1 MSGLRVGDFVR
12 FAGSPGVGRVGAL
25 EEDSVQVD
33 FFESIAE
40 PVALQQRIAARL
52 CTPVT
57 LSEETRVYRRDPSTG
72 VWIVGRVR
80 GSDPGVY
87 YVQFPNHPDV
97 HLPVKVAE
105 LHVRWDE
112 PVRNPVA
119 TLGAGGNESGYFHD
133 ARLPMLHSLIAQRS
147 ASGSIPA
154 LLSAAVEIYP
164 HQVQAALTVLSDPVQ
179 RYLLA
184 DEVGLGKT
192 VQAGYV
198 MRQTLIDNPRA
209 RIVVVAPQPLVRQW
223 RSEMLEKFFIDDFPD
238 ARITFTAHETPRKW
252 ETYRG
257 ADLLIVDEAH
267 LLVHGITDSAQS
279 PYRELCG
286 IAHSA
291 TRLLL
296 LSATPV
302 TSHYVTHLGLLHL
315 LDKDLYRWDDRAA
328 FEERYRRRKDLADG
342 VFQLDAYF
350 PALLPMTIEGLRD
363 LLPPDAHFEDLA
375 AGVLDLLTENADLA
389 DEDQES
395 ELGLRVESLRAHLSE
410 TYRLH
415 RRVIRH
421 RRASVLTE
429 DKETDLVPYEVRGR
443 TRPRLLA
450 VDLEEHQLGQELLLE
465 WRTLAADHLMDTEA
479 DDDQY
484 AAVAMALAVLASR
497 AGGPVLDLLCALR
510 WRTHLDEH
518 AADRAGLTE
527 QERYLLAAPRALPGE
542 DSLVE
547 TYSNQC
553 ADSSEAPACTFLA
566 QVLAPVMRPGTKV
579 VMFCGP
585 GSLAAQ
591 LATALTVAH
600 AATAVV
606 GLHTAEA
613 GADACERAVQAWR
626 APQDAG
632 LCQVLVAD
640 TSAEDGLNLQV
651 ADTVVHMRLPWS
663 PNRLEQRIGR
673 VDRYRGVES
682 LRQNRPAQQFRIGDR
697 EGNEMFCGAWAT
709 LLHEGYDLF
718 TASVSTLQDII
729 AEGLARVWRQA
740 LTDGP
745 AGLTALAPAL
755 REDLR
760 QAKRDVDTM
769 DMLESIHETSE
780 QARQT
785 TGALDRLEQDWRTLR
800 KSLVHYADDS
810 SGGLRF
816 RHDLRTVAGHQR
828 DCFDVVSSRPLIDP
842 RRHKAATESIH
853 PHMSQG
859 VFNRSTALR
868 APGTRL
874 FRWGNPFVDM
884 LGGIVFADERG
895 QATAFRR
902 FDPACRGA
910 DEAYF
915 GFEYLVEA
923 DIGSALQHVDDV
935 PEAGRALRR
944 QADRLLAPFT
954 RKVWVPAGH
963 REALTNPKACEW
975 LDEPYGRQGDQNYN
989 FTNHQQLLALFGG
1002 GQEYRRAAEA
1012 AQEVARAHLV
1022 QATDLVS
1029 KCAQAQEQ
1037 ARQQLAVMS
1046 AQAQARRAAG
1056 HLLGDTESYL
1066 LDVAVARD
1074 LTEGLSRPSV
1084 RVVAA
1089 TCIVRG
1095 GYRTVNHH
1103 G

>member
-12 FAGSPGVGRVGAL
+12 FAGSRGVGRVGAL
-25 EEDSVQVD
+25 EGDSVQVD

-52 CTPVT
+52 CTPVA
-57 LSEETRVYRRDPSTG
+57 LPEETRVYRRDPSTG
-72 VWIVGRVR
+72 VWTVGRVR

-97 HLPVKVAE
+97 HLPVKAAE

-198 MRQTLIDNPRA
+198 MRQTLIDNPHA

-238 ARITFTAHETPRKW
+238 AHITFTAHETPRKW

-267 LLVHGITDSAQS
+267 LLVHGITEPTQS
-279 PYRELCG
+279 PYQELCG

-291 TRLLL
+291 ARLLL

-328 FEERYRRRKDLADG
+328 FGERYRRRKDLADG

-350 PALLPMTIEGLRD
+350 PALLPMTIESLRD
-363 LLPPDAHFEDLA
+363 LLPPDARFEDLA
-375 AGVLDLLTENADLA
+375 AGVLDLLTEDADLA
-389 DEDQES
+389 DEDQAP

-421 RRASVLTE
+421 RRASVLQE
-429 DKETDLVPYEVRGR
+429 DEETDLVPYEVRGR

-450 VDLEEHQLGQELLLE
+450 VDRDEHHLGQELLLE

-479 DDDQY
+479 DDHQY
-484 AAVAMALAVLASR
+484 TAFAMALAVLASR
-497 AGGPVLDLLCALR
+497 AGGPAQDLLCALR

-527 QERYLLAAPRALPGE
+527 QERHLLTAPIALPGE
-542 DSLVE
+542 GSLLE
-547 TYSNQC
+547 AYSNQC
-553 ADSSEAPACTFLA
+553 ANSFDASACTSLA

-579 VMFCGP
+579 VIFCGP
-585 GSLAAQ
+585 GSMAAQ
-591 LATALTVAH
+591 LAAALTAAH
-600 AATAVV
+600 AASALV
-606 GLHTAEA
+606 GLHTTKA

-626 APQDAG
+626 ASQDAG
-632 LCQVLVAD
+632 MCQVLVAD
-640 TSAEDGLNLQV
+640 TSAEDGLNLQA
-651 ADTVVHMRLPWS
+651 ADTLVHMRLPWS

-697 EGNEMFCGAWAT
+697 EGNEMFCGAWAG

-729 AEGLARVWRQA
+729 AEGLARVWRRA

-760 QAKRDVDTM
+760 QAKRDIDTM
-769 DMLESIHETSE
+769 DMLESSHETSE

-800 KSLVHYADDS
+800 KNLVHYADDS

-816 RHDLRTVAGHQR
+816 RHDVRTVAGHQR
-828 DCFDVVSSRPLIDP
+828 DLFDIASSRPLLDP
-842 RRHKAATESIH
+842 QRRKAATESIH

-874 FRWGNPFVDM
+874 FRSGNPFVDM
-884 LGGIVFADERG
+884 LAGIVFTDERG

-923 DIGSALQHVDDV
+923 DINSALQHLADV
-935 PEAGRALRR
+935 PEARRALRR

-963 REALTNPKACEW
+963 RTALTNPEACAW
-975 LDEPYGRQGDQNYN
+975 LDAPYGRQGDQNYN
-989 FTNHQQLLALFGG
+989 FTNHQQLITVFGG
-1002 GQEYRRAAEA
+1002 GQDYRRTAEA
-1012 AQEVARAHLV
+1012 AEEVARAHLV
-1022 QATDLVS
+1022 QATDLVG
-1029 KCAQAQEQ
+1029 KCVTAQDQ
-1037 ARQQLAVMS
+1037 ARQQLAVAS

>member
-1 MSGLRVGDFVR
+1 MSGLRVGDFVY
-12 FAGSPGVGRVGAL
+12 FSGSPGVGRVGAD
-25 EEDSVQVD
+25 EGDNVRVD

-40 PVALQQRIAARL
+40 PVALQQRIAARS
-52 CTPVT
+52 CTPVS
-57 LSEETRVYRRDPSTG
+57 LPEETRVYRRDPSTG

-80 GSDPGVY
+80 GSAPGMY

-97 HLPVKVAE
+97 HLPVKAAE
-105 LHVRWDE
+105 LHVRWDK

-179 RYLLA
+179 RYLLS

-198 MRQTLIDNPRA
+198 IRQTLIDDPRA
-209 RIVVVAPQPLVRQW
+209 SVVIVTPQPLVRQW
-223 RSEMLEKFFIDDFPD
+223 RSELLEKFFIDDFPD
-238 ARITFTAHETPRKW
+238 ARITFTSHETPLEW
-252 ETYRG
+252 ETYRDV
-257 ADLLIVDEAH
+257 DLLVVDEAH
-267 LLVHGITDSAQS
+267 LLVHDIVEPTQS

-291 TRLLL
+291 VRLLL

-342 VFQLDAYF
+342 VFQLDSYF
-350 PALLPMTIEGLRD
+350 PALLPMTIKSLRE
-363 LLPPDAHFEDLA
+363 LLPFDARFEDLA
-375 AGVLDLLTENADLA
+375 ADVLALLTDDDELT
-389 DEDQES
+389 DEDQAP
-395 ELGLRVESLRAHLSE
+395 ELGLRVERLRAHLGE

-421 RRASVLTE
+421 RRASVLQDDE
-429 DKETDLVPYEVRGR
+429 GSDLVPYEVRGR

-450 VDLEEHQLGQELLLE
+450 VDFEEHHLSQALLLE
-465 WRTLAADHLMDTEA
+465 WRMLVTDDLMDAGGSNT
-479 DDDQY
+479 QY
-484 AAVAMALAVLASR
+484 AAFAMALAVLASR
-497 AGGPVLDLLCALR
+497 AGGLAEDLLRALR
-510 WRTHLDEH
+510 WRIHHDRS
-518 AADRAGLTE
+518 AADSAGLTE
-527 QERYLLAAPRALPGE
+527 QERQLLAAPRTLPAE
-542 DSLVE
+542 STLLE
-547 TYSNQC
+547 TYTQQC
-553 ADSSEAPACTFLA
+553 ANLPAATARSALA
-566 QVLAPVMRPGTKV
+566 QLLAPVIRRGTKV
-579 VMFCGP
+579 VIFCGA
-585 GSLAAQ
+585 GSLATQ
-591 LATALTVAH
+591 VATALGDAH
-600 AATAVV
+600 ASTTVV
-606 GLHTAEA
+606 GLHTTATS
-613 GADACERAVQAWR
+613 ADACERVVQAWR
-626 APQDAG
+626 APQAAG

-682 LRQNRPAQQFRIGDR
+682 LRQNRPAQQFRVGDR
-697 EGNEMFCGAWAT
+697 EGNEMFSGAWAA
-709 LLHEGYDLF
+709 LLHEGYGLF

-729 AEGLARVWRQA
+729 AEGLTVVWRKA
-740 LTDGP
+740 LADGP
-745 AGLTALAPAL
+745 AGLTTLAPDL
-755 REDLR
+755 RENLR
-760 QAKRDVDTM
+760 EAKRDIDRM

-785 TGALDRLEQDWRTLR
+785 TSALDRLEQEWRTLR
-800 KSLVHYADDS
+800 EDLVHYADDS

-816 RHDLRTVAGHQR
+816 RHDIRTVAGHQR
-828 DCFDVVSSRPLIDP
+828 DRFDVASSRPLIDP
-842 RRHKAATESIH
+842 RRHKAATDSIH

-859 VFNRSTALR
+859 VFNRSAALR

-874 FRWGNPFVDM
+874 FRAGNPFVDM
-884 LGGIVFADERG
+884 LASIVFADERG

-915 GFEYLVEA
+915 GLEYLVEA
-923 DIGSALQHVDDV
+923 DIDSALERVDDV
-935 PEAGRALRR
+935 PEARRALRR

-954 RKVWVPAGH
+954 RKIWVPAGQ
-963 REALTNPKACEW
+963 RGVLTNAKACAW
-975 LDEPYGRQGDQNYN
+975 LEAPYGKPGDQNYN
-989 FTNHQQLLALFGG
+989 FTNHQQLVAVFGG
-1002 GQEYRRAAEA
+1002 GPEYRRAAEA
-1012 AQEVARAHLV
+1012 AQDVAHAHLV
-1022 QATDLVS
+1022 RATDLVS
-1029 KCAQAQEQ
+1029 KCLHAQEQ
-1037 ARQQLAVMS
+1037 ARQQLAVAA
-1046 AQAQARRAAG
+1046 AQAQARQAAG

-1066 LDVAVARD
+1066 LDVAVAEE
-1074 LTEGLSRPSV
+1074 LTEGLSHPSV

-1095 GYRTVNHH
+1095 GYRAVNHR

>member
-1 MSGLRVGDFVR
+1 MAGLRVGDFVR
-12 FAGSPGVGRVGAL
+12 FAGSPGVGRVAAVEG
-25 EEDSVQVD
+25 ESVQVD

-40 PVALQQRIAARL
+40 SVAHTQRIAARL
-52 CTPVT
+52 CTPVS
-57 LSEETRVYRRDPSTG
+57 LPEETRVYRRDPSTG

-97 HLPVKVAE
+97 HLPVRAAE
-105 LHVRWDE
+105 LHVRWDR
-112 PVRNPVA
+112 PVKNPVA

-133 ARLPMLHSLIAQRS
+133 ARLPMLHSLIAQRG

-154 LLSAAVEIYP
+154 LLSSAVEIYP

-192 VQAGYV
+192 IQAGYV
-198 MRQTLIDNPRA
+198 IRQTLIDNPHA
-209 RIVVVAPQPLVRQW
+209 RVVVMAPASLVRQW
-223 RSEMLEKFFIDDFPD
+223 RDEMLERFFIDDFPE
-238 ARITFTAHETPRKW
+238 ARITFTAHDTPHKW
-252 ETYRG
+252 ASYRD
-257 ADLLIVDEAH
+257 ADLLVVDEAH
-267 LLVHGITDSAQS
+267 LLVHDITEPTQS

-286 IAHSA
+286 IAHTA

-315 LDKDLYRWDDRAA
+315 LDENLYRWDDRAS

-350 PALLPMTIEGLRD
+350 PTLLPMTIDSLRG
-363 LLPPDAHFEDLA
+363 LLPSDERFEALATDALALLNEDDDLA
-375 AGVLDLLTENADLA
+375 N
-389 DEDQES
+389 EDQAP
-395 ELGLRVESLRAHLSE
+395 ELVLRVEALRAHLSE

-421 RRASVLTE
+421 RRASVLRDDEETE
-429 DKETDLVPYEVRGR
+429 LVPYEVRGR

-450 VDLEEHQLGQELLLE
+450 VDFGEHHLGQALLLE
-465 WRTLAADHLMDTEA
+465 WRTLIADHLVDTAA
-479 DDDQY
+479 DDTQHTAY
-484 AAVAMALAVLASR
+484 AMALAVLASR
-497 AGGPVLDLLCALR
+497 AGGLMEDLLCALR
-510 WRTHLDEH
+510 WRTHRDGE

-527 QERYLLAAPRALPGE
+527 QERLLLAAPATLSRENELG
-542 DSLVE
+542 E
-547 TYSNQC
+547 TYSKQR
-553 ADSSEAPACTFLA
+553 ADLPRTAAPTALA
-566 QVLAPVMRPGTKV
+566 KALLPVVRPGTRTV
-579 VMFCGP
+579 IFCGP
-585 GSLAAQ
+585 GTLAAQ
-591 LATALTVAH
+591 VAAALSAQ
-600 AATAVV
+600 APDAVV
-606 GLHTAEA
+606 GLHTTATS
-613 GADACERAVQAWR
+613 ADACEQVVQTWR
-626 APQDAG
+626 TLQNAA

-640 TSAEDGLNLQV
+640 ASAEDGLNLQV
-651 ADTVVHMRLPWS
+651 ADVVVHVRLPWS

-682 LRQNRPAQQFRIGDR
+682 LRQNQPAQQFRIGDR
-697 EGNEMFCGAWAT
+697 EGNEAFCGAWAG

-718 TASVSTLQDII
+718 TASVSTLQDTI
-729 AEGLARVWRQA
+729 AEGLTRVWRQA
-740 LTDGP
+740 LDEGP
-745 AGLTALAPAL
+745 AGLTTLAPSV
-755 REDLR
+755 REELR
-760 QAKRDVDTM
+760 QAKRDIDTM

-780 QARQT
+780 QARHT
-785 TGALDRLEQDWRTLR
+785 TSALDRLEQDWRRLR
-800 KSLVHYADDS
+800 ESLVHYADDG

-816 RHDLRTVAGHQR
+816 RHDTRTVAGHQR
-828 DCFDVVSSRPLIDP
+828 DRFDVASSHPLIDP
-842 RRHKAATESIH
+842 RRYKAAAERIH
-853 PHMSQG
+853 PQMAQG

-874 FRWGNPFVDM
+874 FRSGNPFVDM
-884 LGGIVFADERG
+884 LADIVFADERG

-902 FDPACRGA
+902 FDPTCRTG

-915 GFEYLVEA
+915 GLEYLVEA
-923 DIGSALQHVDDV
+923 DITAALRRVADV

-944 QADRLLAPFT
+944 QADRLLPPFT

-963 REALTNPKACEW
+963 RIALTDPKACAW
-975 LDEPYGRQGDQNYN
+975 LDAPYGRRGDQNYN
-989 FTNHQQLLALFGG
+989 VKNHGELVAVFGG
-1002 GQEYRRAAEA
+1002 WQEYRQAAEA
-1012 AQEVARAHLV
+1012 SEQVARAHLV
-1022 QATDLVS
+1022 QATDLMS
-1029 KCAQAQEQ
+1029 KCAKAQEQ
-1037 ARQQLAVMS
+1037 AQQQLAI
-1046 AQAQARRAAG
+1046 ATAQARARSAAG

-1066 LDVAVARD
+1066 LDVAVGRD
-1074 LTEGLSRPSV
+1074 LTEALSRPSI

-1095 GYRTVNHH
+1095 GYRTVKHD

>member
-1 MSGLRVGDFVR
+1 MSGLRVGDFVC
-12 FAGSPGVGRVGAL
+12 FSGSPGVGRVGAL
-25 EEDSVQVD
+25 EGDSVQVD

-40 PVALQQRIAARL
+40 PVALQQRIAARS
-52 CTPVT
+52 CTPVS
-57 LSEETRVYRRDPSTG
+57 LPEETRVYRRDPSTG
-72 VWIVGRVR
+72 VWNVGRVR
-80 GSDPGVY
+80 GSAPGVY
-87 YVQFPNHPDV
+87 YVQFPNRPDV
-97 HLPVKVAE
+97 HLPVKAAE
-105 LHVRWDE
+105 LHVRWDK

-133 ARLPMLHSLIAQRS
+133 TRLPMLHSLIAQRK
-147 ASGSIPA
+147 ACGSIPA

-164 HQVQAALTVLSDPVQ
+164 HQVQTALTVLCDPVQ
-179 RYLLA
+179 RYLLS

-198 MRQTLIDNPRA
+198 IRQTLIDDPQA
-209 RIVVVAPQPLVRQW
+209 RVVVVTPQPLVRQW

-238 ARITFTAHETPRKW
+238 ARITFTSHETPDKW
-252 ETYRG
+252 ETYRDV
-257 ADLLIVDEAH
+257 DLLVVDEAH
-267 LLVHGITDSAQS
+267 LLVHDIIEPTQS

-291 TRLLL
+291 ARLLL

-328 FEERYRRRKDLADG
+328 FEERYRRRQDLADG
-342 VFQLDAYF
+342 VFQLDSYF
-350 PALLPMTIEGLRD
+350 PALLPMTIKSLRD
-363 LLPPDAHFEDLA
+363 LVPIDARFEDLA
-375 AGVLDLLTENADLA
+375 AGVLALLTDDDELV
-389 DEDQES
+389 DEDQAP
-395 ELGLRVESLRAHLSE
+395 ELGLRVERLRAHLSE

-421 RRASVLTE
+421 RRASVLQDDE
-429 DKETDLVPYEVRGR
+429 GSGLVPYEVRGR

-450 VDLEEHQLGQELLLE
+450 VNLEEHHLSQALLLE
-465 WRTLAADHLMDTEA
+465 WRALVADDLMDAES
-479 DDDQY
+479 DDIQY
-484 AAVAMALAVLASR
+484 AAFAMALAVLTSR
-497 AGGPVLDLLCALR
+497 AGGPAADLLCALR
-510 WRTHLDEH
+510 WRIHLDRS
-518 AADRAGLTE
+518 AAEAAGLTE
-527 QERYLLAAPRALPGE
+527 QERQLLAAARVLPAE
-542 DSLVE
+542 STLLK
-547 TYSNQC
+547 TYDKQC
-553 ADSSEAPACTFLA
+553 ADLPAFFTRSSLA
-566 QVLAPVMRPGTKV
+566 HVLAPVIRHGTKV
-579 VMFCGP
+579 VIFCGP
-585 GSLAAQ
+585 GCLATQ
-591 LATALTVAH
+591 VATALGDAH
-600 AATAVV
+600 ASTTVV
-606 GLHTAEA
+606 GLHTTTT
-613 GADACERAVQAWR
+613 GADACDRVVQAWR
-626 APQDAG
+626 APQEAG
-632 LCQVLVAD
+632 LCQILVTD

-682 LRQNRPAQQFRIGDR
+682 LRQNRPAQQFRVGDR
-697 EGNEMFCGAWAT
+697 EGNEMFCGAWAA

-729 AEGLARVWRQA
+729 AEGLATVWRQA
-740 LTDGP
+740 LIDGP
-745 AGLTALAPAL
+745 AGLTTLAPDL
-755 REDLR
+755 RESLR
-760 QAKRDVDTM
+760 QAKRNIDTM

-785 TGALDRLEQDWRTLR
+785 TDTLDRLEQEWRELR
-800 KSLVHYADDS
+800 ENLVHYADNS

-816 RHDLRTVAGHQR
+816 RHDIRTVGGHQR
-828 DCFDVVSSRPLIDP
+828 DRFDVASSHPLIDP
-842 RRHKAATESIH
+842 RRHQAAASSIH

-859 VFNRSTALR
+859 VFNRSAALR

-874 FRWGNPFVDM
+874 FRTGNPFVDM
-884 LGGIVFADERG
+884 LAEIVFADERG

-923 DIGSALQHVDDV
+923 DIGSALQRVDDR
-935 PEAGRALRR
+935 PEAARALRR

-954 RKVWVPAGH
+954 RKVWVPTGH
-963 REALTNPKACEW
+963 RAALTNPEACGW
-975 LDEPYGRQGDQNYN
+975 LDALYGKQGDQNYN
-989 FTNHQQLLALFGG
+989 FTNQQQLLELFGG
-1002 GQEYRRAAEA
+1002 GREYRRAAEA
-1012 AQEVARAHLV
+1012 AEEVARAHLV
-1022 QATDLVS
+1022 QANDLVS
-1029 KCAQAQEQ
+1029 KCVQAQEQ
-1037 ARQQLAVMS
+1037 ARQQLAVAG

-1066 LDVAVARD
+1066 LDVAVGRD
-1074 LTEGLSRPSV
+1074 LAEGLSHPSV

-1095 GYRTVNHH
+1095 GYRTVNRH